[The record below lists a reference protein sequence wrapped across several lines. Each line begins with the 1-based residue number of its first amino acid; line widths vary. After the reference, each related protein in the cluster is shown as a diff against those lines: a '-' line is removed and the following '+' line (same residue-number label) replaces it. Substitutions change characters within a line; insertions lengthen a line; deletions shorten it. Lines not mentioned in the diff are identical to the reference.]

1 MQGSKMLKVTAILSI
16 VFASVTLLNG
26 LLSFLGLPAMLLTD
40 YAAEFPYPELFNAL
54 YHSVLKCVMLVVAL
68 SMAFAVLRLIAGIVG
83 VRGWNVP
90 QRAGKCVGWG
100 TAVVVCTVALNIA
113 QAALIF
119 SMLRSFVQLM
129 QILVASNAGTAL
141 PTSADLTSFV
151 LLICG
156 FNLLVGL
163 IVPVLY
169 LIGACRSRRMAEY
182 LLAAPY
188 GYAPYAPVY
197 PQPGYYTA
205 PQPVPQPLQAAPQ
218 QPEAPAAPQNTA
230 ANQDAAPQE

>member
-1 MQGSKMLKVTAILSI
+1 MLKVTAILSI

-26 LLSFLGLPAMLLTD
+26 LLSLLGLPAMLLTD

-54 YHSVLKCVMLVVAL
+54 YHSVLKCIMLLVAL

-129 QILVASNAGTAL
+129 QILTASNAGIAL
-141 PTSADLTSFV
+141 PTSVDLTSLV
-151 LLICG
+151 LFLCG

-182 LLAAPY
+182 LPAAPY

-205 PQPVPQPLQAAPQ
+205 PQ
-218 QPEAPAAPQNTA
+218 QPEAPAAPQEPA
-230 ANQDAAPQE
+230 PSQDAAPQE

>member
-26 LLSFLGLPAMLLTD
+26 LLSFLGLPAMLQTD

-54 YHSVLKCVMLVVAL
+54 YHSVLKCIMLLVAL
-68 SMAFAVLRLIAGIVG
+68 SMPFAVLRLIAGIVG

-129 QILVASNAGTAL
+129 QILTASNAGAAL
-141 PTSADLTSFV
+141 PGTVDPTSFV
-151 LLICG
+151 LFLCG
-156 FNLLVGL
+156 FNLLVSL

-188 GYAPYAPVY
+188 SYAPYAPVY

-205 PQPVPQPLQAAPQ
+205 PQSIQQPLQAAPQ
-218 QPEAPAAPQNTA
+218 QPETPATPQEPAPNQAAAPH
-230 ANQDAAPQE
+230 E